1 MRNFVL
7 FLFLFL
13 PRKVYVAYTVLCFYM
28 YIYTV
33 RYNTVNEEIIDTK
46 VLSSIMS
53 MSINK
58 DTILLPMATFRY
70 LWTDK
75 IREEKVRINN
85 REINIENIIKKS
97 RYNIEWQNMVSEIF
111 IDKLPNIVKYKLN
124 IVKQN
129 SSRQQ
134 IENMFTGVLF
144 AA

>member
-1 MRNFVL
+1 
-7 FLFLFL
+7 
-13 PRKVYVAYTVLCFYM
+13 
-28 YIYTV
+28 
-33 RYNTVNEEIIDTK
+33 
-46 VLSSIMS
+46 
-53 MSINK
+53 MSIGK

-85 REINIENIIKKS
+85 REINIDNVIKES
-97 RYNIEWQNMVSEIF
+97 RYNVEWQNIVSEIF